1 MKKKKLLYSAIVA
14 VALALCVALCVG
26 CGEKTENFSVSFK
39 DGDTTVAEVVVESGA
54 TVKVPDYGKDGYKL
68 VWMNGA
74 TSSMISTRPLPAIS
88 RLPPRSA
95 LKVTP

>member
-68 VWMNGA
+68 VWMNE
-74 TSSMISTRPLPAIS
+74 R
-88 RLPPRSA
+88 RRR
-95 LKVTP
+95 V